1 MNSSDKIV
9 MKNSGGKLK
18 DLIFNQKGV
27 FNRRSREDDSGGK
40 HNNAMPATEVMA
52 ALRAANGQKSY
63 APQNSQDL
71 VAGLTNHAIA
81 MQNALDAGFAPS
93 PFGSSFPDPANY
105 PDAPDPKQYD
115 KNPNR
120 QLQSRRAGGFSEV
133 VLDANYA
140 NAYVVQGEING
151 HTVTFL
157 LDTGATQVS
166 IPQRIANEA
175 GLSPVGRGHEVRTA
189 NGLVKMYD
197 TMLDMLTIGDIQLS
211 YVSGMINP
219 GDRSKTVLLGMSAL
233 KNLEFTHREG
243 QLILRQYS

>member
-1 MNSSDKIV
+1 
-9 MKNSGGKLK
+9 MKSRDSGLQ
-18 DLIFNQKGV
+18 DLIFKQKGV

-40 HNNAMPATEVMA
+40 HNSAMPATEVMA

-71 VAGLTNHAIA
+71 VAGLTNHAVA
-81 MQNALDAGFAPS
+81 MQNALDAGFSPS
-93 PFGSSFPDPANY
+93 PFGASFPDPANY
-105 PDAPDPKQYD
+105 PDAPDSTQYD

-120 QLQSRRAGGFSEV
+120 NLQSRRAGGFSEV
-133 VLDANYA
+133 ILDANYS

-166 IPQRIANEA
+166 VPERIARAA
-175 GLSPVGRGHEVRTA
+175 GLAPIGRGHDVRTA

-197 TMLDMLTIGDIQLS
+197 TLLDTLTIGDIQLS
-211 YVSGMINP
+211 YVSAMINP
-219 GDRSKTVLLGMSAL
+219 GDRTETVLLGMSAL
-233 KNLEFTHREG
+233 KNLEFTHRDG